1 MILFPT
7 SKWGEQNYHCKQFGK
22 IITLIPNQNPKDIQ
36 CKSTSNMATFLRVLA
51 VTILFIISSNILL
64 SQNRKDSIAF
74 EYLADTT
81 ILLEAI
87 TVDAYQVN
95 SGLRTVPGSLSI
107 LVGSEITLTDGVNLA
122 TSLNTLPGVTMQSG
136 TYATN
141 RIVIRG
147 MGSRTPYNTN
157 RIKAYLNN
165 IPITSADGI
174 SAPEEI
180 DILGLG
186 RIEVIKGPV
195 SALYGSGLGGTI
207 NLYSPTSRNS
217 QGSIVTQYGSFQTSK
232 ANISGNSQ
240 GERGSIWGSL
250 SHLKSD
256 GYRENNHLRRTSLIS
271 TGNLY
276 GSKLSASYTFLVMDV
291 NAGIP
296 SSLNKTQFYENPQG
310 AAPNWLAINGYK
322 AYSKGLLGVTLKGKI
337 SQNVTNRLT
346 FFGSITDSYEKR
358 PFNYLDDQSQSSGL
372 RNKLTYHTQKT
383 DWVFGVELISDT
395 YKWLIDKDEI
405 LLSKNKEN
413 RNQLNAFGLAYHR
426 FNDKIIATM
435 AIAANY
441 ISYSLTDKFLDD
453 GDLSVRRIFPLIIS
467 PRVGINY
474 APNNSWAF
482 YASAGQGFSMPSPEE
497 TLLPEG
503 NVNPDLEPEQGWQF
517 EFGSR
522 FTPST
527 KLVEFDFTLYWI
539 ELSNLLLTKR
549 ITEDIFTGINAGKTR
564 HQGLE
569 IQMKNNLLN
578 LKVFPGKAR
587 TTLSYYTSINR
598 FINFTDDNIDH
609 SGNNLPGIPN
619 QTMQMQL
626 EWNPIK
632 LLSINMHWQYHGDQ
646 FLDDENNVNYSGY
659 NLGNIRVTSPL
670 TLKKNW
676 LIDIYF
682 GVNNVTN
689 TQYASMVVPNAV
701 GFGGAEPRYYY
712 PGLPRH
718 FYGGIR
724 LGF

>member
-1 MILFPT
+1 M
-7 SKWGEQNYHCKQFGK
+7 K
-22 IITLIPNQNPKDIQ
+22 I
-36 CKSTSNMATFLRVLA
+36 FLRVLS
-51 VTILFIISSNILL
+51 VIILFIVSSSILF
-64 SQNRKDSIAF
+64 SQNRKDSVAL
-74 EYLADTT
+74 EYLTDTT
-81 ILLEAI
+81 ILLEPI
-87 TVDAYQVN
+87 IVDAYQVS
-95 SGLRTVPGSLSI
+95 SGLRTVPGSLSVI
-107 LVGSEITLTDGVNLA
+107 VGSGISLSDGVNLA
-122 TSLNTLPGVTMQSG
+122 TNLNTLPGVTMQSG

-165 IPITSADGI
+165 IPVTSSDGI

-180 DILGLG
+180 DLLGFG

-207 NLYSPTSRNS
+207 NLYTPTSRKS
-217 QGSIVTQYGSFQTSK
+217 QGSIVTQYGSFQTAK
-232 ANISGNSQ
+232 ATISGNIH
-240 GERGSIWGSL
+240 GERGNIWGSL
-250 SHLKSD
+250 SHLQSD
-256 GYRENNHLRRTSLIS
+256 GYRENNHFKRTSLIS
-271 TGNLY
+271 SGNLD
-276 GSKLSASYTFLVMDV
+276 GTKLSASYTLLVMDV

-296 SSLNKTQFYENPQG
+296 SSLNKTQFYDNPQG

-322 AYSKGLLGVTLKGKI
+322 AYSKGLLGVTLTGKI
-337 SQNVTNRLT
+337 SQNITNRLT

-358 PFNYLDDQSQSSGL
+358 PFNNLDDQSQSGGL
-372 RNKLTYHTQKT
+372 RNKLTYHTEKT

-413 RNQLNAFGLAYHR
+413 RNQLNIFGLAYHR
-426 FNDKIIATM
+426 FNDKFIATI

-441 ISYSLTDKFLDD
+441 ISYSLTDQFLDD
-453 GDLSVRRIFPLIIS
+453 GDLSGRRNFPIIIS

-474 APNNSWAF
+474 APNNAWAF

-503 NVNPDLEPEQGWQF
+503 NVNPDLKPEQGWQF
-517 EFGSR
+517 EIGSR

-527 KLVEFDFTLYWI
+527 KLVEFDLTLYWI

-578 LKVFPGKAR
+578 LKNFPGKVR

-598 FINFTDDNIDH
+598 FIHFTDDNIDH
-609 SGNNLPGIPN
+609 SGNNLPSIPN
-619 QTMQMQL
+619 QTLQMQL
-626 EWNPIK
+626 EWEPIK
-632 LLSINMHWQYHGDQ
+632 LLSINIHWQYHGDQ
-646 FLDDENNVNYSGY
+646 FLDDENAVSYSGY
-659 NLGNIRVTSPL
+659 NLGNIKFTSPL
-670 TLKKNW
+670 TLRNNRQFD
-676 LIDIYF
+676 LYF
-682 GVNNVTN
+682 GINNVTN
-689 TQYASMVVPNAV
+689 THYASMVVPNAI
-701 GFGGAEPRYYY
+701 GFGATEPRYYY